1 MIFAFIL
8 LIIIIIYEMLGI
20 LNIYEAFLWA
30 FLAAELIAL
39 HGDIEELLEELKR
52 QRRWGE

>member
-8 LIIIIIYEMLGI
+8 FIITLVYGMLGI
-20 LNIYEAFLWA
+20 LNTYELLLWG
-30 FLAAELIAL
+30 FLAAELIVL